1 MRKPVVSLVVC
12 LIAVLG
18 VAPVHATA
26 KRAGAPKYTFGPL
39 DRILSART
47 RIDRGVY
54 LKRFQTVKADID
66 GDGRPEFVV
75 LWGEEGMGGC
85 GQCSAESLAVFTG
98 AGSKWRLAANLT
110 VGGQFGDAVDHFVV
124 DGSTITAFGLRWA
137 EADAACCPTIPITR
151 SFLVRLPEII
161 ERF

>member
-18 VAPVHATA
+18 VAPVNASA
-26 KRAGAPKYTFGPL
+26 KRAGAREYTFGPL
-39 DRILSART
+39 DRLLAART

-54 LKRFQTVKADID
+54 LKRFRTVNGDIN

-85 GQCSAESLAVFTG
+85 VACSAESLAVFTG
-98 AGSKWRLAANLT
+98 SGSKWRLAANLA
-110 VGGQFGDAVDHFVV
+110 VGGHYGDAVDHFVV
-124 DGSTITAFGLRWA
+124 DGSTITAFVLRHA
-137 EADAACCPTIPITR
+137 EADGACCPTIPITR

-161 ERF
+161 ER